1 METSLTEL
9 LTYYVIVAVVFIG
22 APGVFFF
29 IVFMPALQNTK
40 GRMVGYKD
48 HKLYGD
54 SSIYEN
60 TKSDTNGY
68 FLQVSGNNPWHL
80 ATTFLLKNGEIK
92 WTKKQNASTDGQR
105 WLESSQRWVVTRPL
119 DNSSPESGERY
130 VTHGSIPHRWVY
142 ICRPIDGGRCWWW
155 WQWTRWWYA
164 DTSVCTDT
172 KLILD
177 SLHNVEGLFLCL
189 EIKST

>member
-1 METSLTEL
+1 MIEL
-9 LTYYVIVAVVFIG
+9 LTYYVIVSVVFIG

-68 FLQVSGNNPWHL
+68 SYKL
-80 ATTFLLKNGEIK
+80 AEIIRDTWPNLFYLK
-92 WTKKQNASTDGQR
+92 R
-105 WLESSQRWVVTRPL
+105 
-119 DNSSPESGERY
+119 
-130 VTHGSIPHRWVY
+130 
-142 ICRPIDGGRCWWW
+142 
-155 WQWTRWWYA
+155 
-164 DTSVCTDT
+164 
-172 KLILD
+172 
-177 SLHNVEGLFLCL
+177 
-189 EIKST
+189 